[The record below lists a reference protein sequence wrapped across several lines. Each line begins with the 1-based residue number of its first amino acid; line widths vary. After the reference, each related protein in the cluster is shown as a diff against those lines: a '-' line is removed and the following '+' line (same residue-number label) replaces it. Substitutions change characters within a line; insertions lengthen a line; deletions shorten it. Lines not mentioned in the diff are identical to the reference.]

1 MSTISIVDEISDIG
15 PPTHERRLRAEG
27 GILRA
32 VATPLAGK
40 WSTLP
45 TVRPCAATS
54 QSGTQAISIADDNGA
69 AA

>member
-1 MSTISIVDEISDIG
+1 MRGLSPPPQQGG
-15 PPTHERRLRAEG
+15 PLGTGL
-27 GILRA
+27 LRA

-45 TVRPCAATS
+45 TVRRCAATS
-54 QSGTQAISIADDNGA
+54 QSGTQAISIEDDKGA